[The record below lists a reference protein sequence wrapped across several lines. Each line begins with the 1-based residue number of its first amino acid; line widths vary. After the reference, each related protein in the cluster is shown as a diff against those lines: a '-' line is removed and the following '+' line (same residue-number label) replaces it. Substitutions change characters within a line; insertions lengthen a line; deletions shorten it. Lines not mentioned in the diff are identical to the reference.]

1 VRGKRLRGRVV
12 DPASHPIEGAQ
23 VFAVME
29 PRIKPLTFHA
39 WTGEHGRFEW
49 GDAPA
54 EAVEFQIAAEGD
66 IDDKVRRLTAG
77 DAVAEVTLR
86 PAVDV
91 RYGPPG

>member
-1 VRGKRLRGRVV
+1 
-12 DPASHPIEGAQ
+12 
-23 VFAVME
+23 
-29 PRIKPLTFHA
+29 
-39 WTGEHGRFEW
+39 
-49 GDAPA
+49 
-54 EAVEFQIAAEGD
+54 VEFQIAAEGY